1 MLTYHVIR
9 VLEANVSAR
18 SERAVTPCY
27 YLQHRYRPVPVCA
40 SAMATLRSL
49 TPACAGLPV

>member
-1 MLTYHVIR
+1 MLTHHVIR
-9 VLEANVSAR
+9 VPEANVSAR
-18 SERAVTPCY
+18 SERAVTPCCY
-27 YLQHRYRPVPVCA
+27 VQHRYRTILVCA